1 MRVASWTLGRSV
13 VCRSNTCHFAG
24 DLGNCDSR
32 TYSQVR
38 YYAGIVGKS
47 RKMVHSG
54 QFFQAGSAAI
64 NAPMAY
70 KGSRFGNKKW

>member
-1 MRVASWTLGRSV
+1 MGVASWTLGRSV

-54 QFFQAGSAAI
+54 QLPGWFCSHQRPHGLQ
-64 NAPMAY
+64 
-70 KGSRFGNKKW
+70 GL

>member
-1 MRVASWTLGRSV
+1 MRLASWTLGRSV

-47 RKMVHSG
+47 RKWFTPG
-54 QFFQAGSAAI
+54 NCQAGSAAI